1 MKTAALFFYIVIAT
15 TSISQGLI
23 LDKNEFKNTKK
34 WVPEQSQGYASEE
47 LPTKIS
53 YRKYTPP
60 IQDQGDVGT
69 CVGWAVAYAQL
80 STQQNLQMGI
90 TGFGPKICRAMDP
103 YFVYGYI
110 SSNGDTWCQ
119 NGASMSDAMQVLLNR
134 GTKPFI
140 WDPWL
145 TCNSLVTFSDFTT
158 ALASNYVINDYLAV
172 PLDEIVGNVKLAL
185 ANEFIVSIGVNLTES
200 FHAGSA
206 LNSGVWSPS
215 SSEEPTGGHAMCV
228 VGYDDSKFGGAFE
241 VMNSWGTGYGENGF
255 VWIKYKDFKK
265 YVDEAYVI
273 ETKDFQKG
281 RCSMGDCYN
290 SYSRYTYDDGTIY
303 EGIVKNGE
311 IDIYGSIAYPNGDFY
326 VGGINEGRKHGYGIY
341 YDFAQKLYYN
351 VQFKNDKYFR
361 GEVKQGYAEEE
372 SKLGDLLNLLIGLN
386 TGSKVEDDITKID
399 DYFQDFEVPVAPM
412 TIRTSTDQK

>member
-1 MKTAALFFYIVIAT
+1 M
-15 TSISQGLI
+15 
-23 LDKNEFKNTKK
+23 DNDEFKNTKK
-34 WVPEQSQGYASEE
+34 WVPEQSQGYASEQ

-172 PLDEIVGNVKLAL
+172 SLDEIVGNVKLAL

-206 LNSGVWSPS
+206 LNYGVWSPS

-273 ETKDFQKG
+273 ETTDFQKG

-290 SYSRYTYDDGTIY
+290 SYSLKTVR
-303 EGIVKNGE
+303 
-311 IDIYGSIAYPNGDFY
+311 
-326 VGGINEGRKHGYGIY
+326 
-341 YDFAQKLYYN
+341 
-351 VQFKNDKYFR
+351 
-361 GEVKQGYAEEE
+361 
-372 SKLGDLLNLLIGLN
+372 
-386 TGSKVEDDITKID
+386 
-399 DYFQDFEVPVAPM
+399 
-412 TIRTSTDQK
+412 